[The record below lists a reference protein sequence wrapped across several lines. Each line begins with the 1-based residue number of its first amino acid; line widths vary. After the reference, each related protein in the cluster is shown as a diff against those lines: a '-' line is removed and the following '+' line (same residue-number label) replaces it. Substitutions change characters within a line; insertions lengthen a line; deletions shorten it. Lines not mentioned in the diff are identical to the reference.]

1 MILLI
6 DNYDSFS
13 FNLVQ
18 LIGELADGREELRV
32 IRNDELS
39 VEEIMKLEPSH
50 IVLSPGPG
58 RPADAGVCE
67 ALIRAVLEHPI
78 PLLGVCLGHQ
88 AICETLGG
96 KITYAPQLMH
106 GKQSIVKTD
115 DTSVIFKG
123 LPKEL
128 AVARYH
134 SLVADKNMIPETLMV
149 TAVDEKGEVMAVQH
163 RTLPIYGVQFHPE
176 SVMTQDGYRLL
187 ANWLKVC
194 GQENAVERSAG
205 LQPKVAA

>member
-1 MILLI
+1 MILLV

-18 LIGELADGREELRV
+18 VMGELVASREELKV
-32 IRNDELS
+32 IRNDELTVS
-39 VEEIMKLEPSH
+39 EIMALEPSH

-58 RPADAGVCE
+58 KPADAGVCE
-67 ALIRAVLEHPI
+67 ALIREVLEHPI

-106 GKQSIVKTD
+106 GKQSLVKVD
-115 DTSVIFKG
+115 DISVIFKG

-128 AVARYH
+128 QVARYH
-134 SLVADKNMIPETLMV
+134 SLVADKNMIPDTLDI
-149 TAVDEKGEVMAVQH
+149 TATDEKGEIMAVQH
-163 RTLPIYGVQFHPE
+163 KTLPIYGVQFHPE
-176 SVMTQDGYRLL
+176 SIMTPQGKEMIR
-187 ANWLKVC
+187 NFVTI
-194 GQENAVERSAG
+194 
-205 LQPKVAA
+205 

>member
-18 LIGELADGREELRV
+18 LIGELVEGKEELKV
-32 IRNDELS
+32 IRNDELT
-39 VEEIMKLEPSH
+39 VEEIMKLAPSH

-58 RPADAGVCE
+58 RPTDAGVCE

-123 LPKEL
+123 LQKEL

-149 TAVDEKGEVMAVQH
+149 TAVDEKSEVMAVQH

-176 SVMTQDGYRLL
+176 SIMTPQGADMIRNFL
-187 ANWLKVC
+187 
-194 GQENAVERSAG
+194 
-205 LQPKVAA
+205 

>member
-1 MILLI
+1 MILLV

-18 LIGELADGREELRV
+18 VMGELVASREELKV
-32 IRNDELS
+32 IRNDELTVS
-39 VEEIMKLEPSH
+39 EIMALEPSH

-58 RPADAGVCE
+58 KPADAGVCE
-67 ALIRAVLEHPI
+67 ALIREVLEHPI

-106 GKQSIVKTD
+106 GKQSLVKVD

-128 AVARYH
+128 QVARYH
-134 SLVADKNMIPETLMV
+134 SLVADKNMIPDILDI
-149 TAVDEKGEVMAVQH
+149 TATDEKGEIMAVQH
-163 RTLPIYGVQFHPE
+163 KTLPIYGVQFHPE
-176 SVMTQDGYRLL
+176 SIMTPQGKEMIR
-187 ANWLKVC
+187 NFVTI
-194 GQENAVERSAG
+194 
-205 LQPKVAA
+205 

>member
-18 LIGELADGREELRV
+18 LIGELAAGREELRV

-58 RPADAGVCE
+58 RPSDAGVCE

-123 LPKEL
+123 LPKEIP
-128 AVARYH
+128 VARYH
-134 SLVADKNMIPETLMV
+134 SLVADKNMIPESLQI

-163 RTLPIYGVQFHPE
+163 KTLPIYGVQFHPE
-176 SVMTQDGYRLL
+176 SIMTPQGREMIQNFMGGYDDDS
-187 ANWLKVC
+187 
-194 GQENAVERSAG
+194 RSN
-205 LQPKVAA
+205 

>member
-1 MILLI
+1 MILLV

-18 LIGELADGREELRV
+18 VMGELVASREELNV
-32 IRNDELS
+32 IRNDELTVS
-39 VEEIMKLEPSH
+39 EIMPLEPSH

-58 RPADAGVCE
+58 KPADAGVCE
-67 ALIRAVLEHPI
+67 ALIREVLEHPI

-106 GKQSIVKTD
+106 GKQSLVKVD

-128 AVARYH
+128 QVARYH
-134 SLVADKNMIPETLMV
+134 SLVADKNLIPDTLDI
-149 TAVDEKGEVMAVQH
+149 TATDEKGEIMAVQH
-163 RTLPIYGVQFHPE
+163 KTLPIYGVQFHPE
-176 SVMTQDGYRLL
+176 SIMTPQGKEMIR
-187 ANWLKVC
+187 NFVTI
-194 GQENAVERSAG
+194 
-205 LQPKVAA
+205 

>member
-1 MILLI
+1 MVLLI

-13 FNLVQ
+13 YNLYQ
-18 LIGELADGREELRV
+18 LVGELNPDIRV
-32 IRNDELS
+32 IRNDEMT
-39 VEEIMKLEPSH
+39 VEEIEQLNPDS
-50 IVLSPGPG
+50 IILSPGPG
-58 RPADAGVCE
+58 KPEDAGICE
-67 ALIRAVLEHPI
+67 EVVEKLAGKIPI
-78 PLLGVCLGHQ
+78 LGVCLGHQ

-176 SVMTQDGYRLL
+176 SIMTPQGADMIRNFL
-187 ANWLKVC
+187 
-194 GQENAVERSAG
+194 
-205 LQPKVAA
+205 

>member
-1 MILLI
+1 MKKILVI
-6 DNYDSFS
+6 DNYDSFVH
-13 FNLVQ
+13 NAVQ
-18 LIGELADGREELRV
+18 LLRESSEPVNITIQLNDRIDFEKFGDYDGIL
-32 IRNDELS
+32 
-39 VEEIMKLEPSH
+39 
-50 IVLSPGPG
+50 LSPGPG
-58 RPADAGVCE
+58 IPEEAGDLMAAIGQIVRQR
-67 ALIRAVLEHPI
+67 IPVLGI
-78 PLLGVCLGHQ
+78 CLGHQ

-176 SVMTQDGYRLL
+176 SIMTPQGADMIRNFL
-187 ANWLKVC
+187 
-194 GQENAVERSAG
+194 
-205 LQPKVAA
+205 